1 MFSDAAKTTNFWWFR
16 IRRTQGLNIK
26 KYLLPVAASLL
37 VATTGIALAQQP
49 GNPAQAQLQAQQQME
64 KELGITAEQ
73 KKKLTTISNKYRP
86 KLEALNK
93 KYDPQFKALQKKMQQ
108 LQQKAMT
115 EARPTL
121 TAQQKEMDSVL
132 TPAQKAKIKQMQA
145 GQRQ

>member
-1 MFSDAAKTTNFWWFR
+1 M
-16 IRRTQGLNIK
+16 NIK
-26 KYLLPVAASLL
+26 NYLLPVAASLL

-49 GNPAQAQLQAQQQME
+49 GMGGNPAQAQLQAQQQME
-64 KELGITAEQ
+64 KELGITAQQ
-73 KKKLTTISNKYRP
+73 KTKLTAISNKYRP

-93 KYDPQFKALQKKMQQ
+93 KYDPQFKALQKKMQE

-121 TAQQKEMDSVL
+121 TAQQKEMDAVL